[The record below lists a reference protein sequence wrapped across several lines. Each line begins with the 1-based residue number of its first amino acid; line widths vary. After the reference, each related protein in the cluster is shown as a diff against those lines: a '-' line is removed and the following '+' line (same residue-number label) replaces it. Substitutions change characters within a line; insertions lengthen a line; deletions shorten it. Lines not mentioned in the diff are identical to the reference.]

1 MATDIPVYDTVPTD
15 RVSSDIVRVGDSLY
29 SFDSADGAYAFSGLA
44 PELAPPPSFEDMMF
58 GSFGGVGMGAM
69 PATEGIPIEREG
81 MTPPS
86 GMSMDPLIPTV
97 ISYPDY
103 PSGFGLS
110 SPLGGEPSRIDW
122 STVPDYS
129 LGGGGESTVGDIA
142 VGSGGELMTAL
153 PGSWM
158 SVGSLYGTP
167 FWTPHEDYGPMGVG
181 ELTLPDT
188 LPTYTPIP
196 GPRDFTGAGFGY
208 AIPEPEPDYSAY
220 VESYP
225 DLGAAYT
232 SYKAGGGPKYPTVA
246 DYGEWHWDKYGE
258 PEGRE
263 LAMTE
268 PYIPEDWYPYSS
280 APPVMEYPVE
290 GPPVDYPT
298 EYYPPFFPTDDYP
311 YPPDPFYLTDPPPID
326 IPPIEPS
333 LDVLESIA
341 TGTLAESEPTGT
353 LPPVAPPAEPV
364 AETMLPTPPVESVA
378 PPVVDPYVAP
388 STPPASGGI
397 SSSPMSTAM
406 RVLSPSF
413 EGGGG
418 ILCDPI
424 TGKCP
429 NYG

>member
-1 MATDIPVYDTVPTD
+1 MASEIPVYESVPTE
-15 RVSSDIVRVGDSLY
+15 RVSSDTVRVGDSLY
-29 SFDSADGAYAFSGLA
+29 SFDSADGGYLFSGPA
-44 PELAPPPSFEDMMF
+44 PELPPPPSFEDMMF
-58 GSFGGVGMGAM
+58 GSFGGVGMGSM
-69 PATEGIPIEREG
+69 PVYEDIPIEREG
-81 MTPPS
+81 MSAPS
-86 GMSMDPLIPTV
+86 GFSMDPLTPTV
-97 ISYPDY
+97 IPHSDY

-122 STVPDYS
+122 STVPDLS
-129 LGGGGESTVGDIA
+129 LGGGSESAIGDIA
-142 VGSGGELMTAL
+142 VGMGGELLTAV
-153 PGSWM
+153 PGAWTA
-158 SVGSLYGTP
+158 VGSLYDTP
-167 FWTPHEDYGPMGVG
+167 FWTPHEDYGGAGFG

-220 VESYP
+220 VASYP
-225 DLGAAYT
+225 DLDAAYT

-246 DYGEWHWDKYGE
+246 DYGEWHWDKYGD

-268 PYIPEDWYPYSS
+268 PDIPEDWYPFSF
-280 APPVMEYPVE
+280 APPVMPEPL
-290 GPPVDYPT
+290 VDYPT
-298 EYYPPFFPTDDYP
+298 EHYPPPPFFPTED
-311 YPPDPFYLTDPPPID
+311 YPPDFGFDPPPID

-341 TGTLAESEPTGT
+341 TGTLAEPEPTGT